1 MLSRN
6 MVEVRKQG
14 RNIPV
19 HVSKIKLYSMM
30 LILSLTTIMAEKI
43 SIMKNEPILWKRT
56 SYHVVEHKNY
66 NIIRLLL
73 VSPCEILKQQNRTRT
88 YIEIC
93 EDEYRQQIKQ
103 GRQLCDRRIRKQR
116 ALGFLGTFTTII
128 IAQSIMGI
136 TNLIF
141 NKFSTTEKFE
151 SLRTEQLKFEKQM
164 QEINWKT
171 RAIMK
176 DLVRDEEKFKEFVEK
191 RLEDA
196 LNGERFI
203 AELAVRGRTMERFFQ
218 ESRYGKVNPDFHF
231 LFPNLLNETAGNTDQ
246 WEFVRCKFEEISD
259 SYTQLEMEIVT
270 PEVSSNLII
279 WKAVPFNI
287 YKPNKNKY
295 CRYQYSGPR
304 LVCQDHNINCL
315 RKIDTSSSELQI
327 YLNDVDEECMSV
339 STERMWKLERCDYS
353 KPKSQIKY
361 DEKNAY
367 IYCLG
372 TTLEFPYFNITC
384 ENFVYRIPKNTS
396 FSTNGSNIE
405 WSFQE
410 RVIEKIQQSYAS
422 NSSRINHHLFQNH
435 TDYNLEFKE
444 LDKLLQETE
453 SSILS
458 FQHGTYHAYWIIL
471 ITLIILGILVSV
483 FLIFKIASKT
493 SRTETPIMLHDTIGH
508 RTSLRARGGYPRP
521 GTNLKKGDVTASSHP
536 PQVVGRSR

>member
-1 MLSRN
+1 
-6 MVEVRKQG
+6 
-14 RNIPV
+14 
-19 HVSKIKLYSMM
+19 
-30 LILSLTTIMAEKI
+30 
-43 SIMKNEPILWKRT
+43 
-56 SYHVVEHKNY
+56 
-66 NIIRLLL
+66 
-73 VSPCEILKQQNRTRT
+73 
-88 YIEIC
+88 
-93 EDEYRQQIKQ
+93 
-103 GRQLCDRRIRKQR
+103 
-116 ALGFLGTFTTII
+116 
-128 IAQSIMGI
+128 
-136 TNLIF
+136 
-141 NKFSTTEKFE
+141 
-151 SLRTEQLKFEKQM
+151 M

-367 IYCLG
+367 IYCL
-372 TTLEFPYFNITC
+372 
-384 ENFVYRIPKNTS
+384 
-396 FSTNGSNIE
+396 
-405 WSFQE
+405 E

-435 TDYNLEFKE
+435 TDYDLEFKE

-493 SRTETPIMLHDTIGH
+493 SRTETPIMLRDTIGH
-508 RTSLRARGGYPRP
+508 RASLRTRGGYPRP